1 MANQRIMRVN
11 EEIRREIAD
20 LVRDQIKD
28 PRVNDAMIS
37 VTAVETTNDLKS
49 AKVFIS
55 VLQEDKQED
64 VLEALQAASKFIRKE
79 VARRINLRN
88 TPELLFKA
96 DTSIAYGMKMSQVIH
111 EVVNGNSN

>member
-1 MANQRIMRVN
+1 MANQRIMRIN

-20 LVRDQIKD
+20 LTRDQIKD
-28 PRVNDAMIS
+28 PRVADAMIS

-55 VLQEDKQED
+55 VLQEDKKDD
-64 VLEALQAASKFIRKE
+64 VLEGLQAASKFMRKE

-88 TPELLFKA
+88 TPELIFKL
-96 DTSIAYGMKMSQVIH
+96 DVSIAYGMKMSQVIQ
-111 EVVNGNSN
+111 EVMNGK

>member
-1 MANQRIMRVN
+1 MASQRIMRVN
-11 EEIRREIAD
+11 EEIRREIAE

-28 PRVNDAMIS
+28 PRVDGAMIS

-55 VLQEDKQED
+55 VLQEEKKED
-64 VLEALQAASKFIRKE
+64 VVEALQAASGFIRKE

-88 TPELLFKA
+88 TPELSFKI
-96 DTSIAYGMKMSQVIH
+96 DNSIEYGMKMSQVIQ
-111 EVVNGNSN
+111 EVVGDGQQ